1 VNMHFLWRGMTA
13 RPVKDLKVRSSLVR
27 RLVQAHDDPAKH
39 RIRAWLCDL
48 NDEQLSSLGCT
59 SEDIA
64 VLRGRQRSNSRRRE
78 RASNKQLPWRNPFR
92 DRPQEYHPTSV
103 SQTGRRRARK

>member
-1 VNMHFLWRGMTA
+1 VNMKFSWRGVTA
-13 RPVKDLKVRSSLVR
+13 RPANDLKVRSSLVR
-27 RLVQAHDDPAKH
+27 RLVQAQDDPAKR

-64 VLRGRQRSNSRRRE
+64 VLRGVATLASSSVRSPLRKGKRQ
-78 RASNKQLPWRNPFR
+78 
-92 DRPQEYHPTSV
+92 
-103 SQTGRRRARK
+103 

>member
-1 VNMHFLWRGMTA
+1 MNMQFLPRGIIA
-13 RPVKDLKVRSSLVR
+13 RPAKELKVRSSLVR
-27 RLVQAHDDPAKH
+27 RLVQAQDDPAKR

-64 VLRGRQRSNSRRRE
+64 VLRGVATVASSSVRSPLRKGKRQ
-78 RASNKQLPWRNPFR
+78 
-92 DRPQEYHPTSV
+92 
-103 SQTGRRRARK
+103 